1 MLPILQSGFAVTLSL
16 RGPREGGGS
25 APLRMARELVSGLP
39 VSTQSGRRRL
49 MYHMRMRGQMGGR
62 DGREIKK
69 KRRQEQVKITQVPG
83 GVELWAQPLQGLL
96 FPLLPR
102 FFFAYDRWHNPV
114 RQC

>member
-25 APLRMARELVSGLP
+25 APLSGLP